1 MLLLTD
7 IVAAFVFSAKK
18 TNKQT
23 NKTKQNK
30 KKSQMEQVHWKTI
43 LVYLVNAPI
52 LNTAQI
58 ISTLSFM
65 LMLDMGLF
73 VFPHFKL
80 WKL

>member
-30 KKSQMEQVHWKTI
+30 KKKPNGTGALKEDSGLPGQRPHPK
-43 LVYLVNAPI
+43 YC
-52 LNTAQI
+52 QI